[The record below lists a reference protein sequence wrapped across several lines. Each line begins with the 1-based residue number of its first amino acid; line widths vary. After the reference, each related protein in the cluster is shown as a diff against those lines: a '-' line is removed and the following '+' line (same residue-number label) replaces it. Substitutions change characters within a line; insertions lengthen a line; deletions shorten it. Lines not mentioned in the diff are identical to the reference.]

1 MSVICDRSV
10 VFTDHHDIAEILLEI
25 VLNTKP
31 NPTHKKRRSS
41 TPREELVGNLQW
53 IGELIVVIINDTSL

>member
-10 VFTDHHDIAEILLEI
+10 VFTDHHDITEILLEI
-25 VLNTKP
+25 ALNTKP

-41 TPREELVGNLQW
+41 EELVGNLQW